1 METKEEVTIKDE
13 KKKIYKNILKMF
25 AVVGLVFFTLIGYGV
40 YWAFFDM
47 NRLPTGE
54 YLTEEISPDG
64 KYTLKAYVTNGGAT
78 VSYAIR
84 GELVFNQRN
93 NKTKNIYWN
102 YREESANITWTD
114 NDTVVINGHSLDV
127 PKEKFDFR
135 NQ

>member
-1 METKEEVTIKDE
+1 MEHNKSNVN
-13 KKKIYKNILKMF
+13 KKKKFNALLKVLLIF
-25 AVVGLVFFTLIGYGV
+25 GLLFIALVGYGV

-78 VSYAIR
+78 TAYSVR
-84 GELVFNQRN
+84 GELVLNDKD

-102 YREESANITWTD
+102 NREDTATISWID
-114 NDTVVINGHSLDV
+114 NNTVEINGHTLDV
-127 PKEKFDFR
+127 KRDKFDFR

>member
-1 METKEEVTIKDE
+1 MTLKDE

-25 AVVGLVFFTLIGYGV
+25 AVVGLVFFALIGYGV